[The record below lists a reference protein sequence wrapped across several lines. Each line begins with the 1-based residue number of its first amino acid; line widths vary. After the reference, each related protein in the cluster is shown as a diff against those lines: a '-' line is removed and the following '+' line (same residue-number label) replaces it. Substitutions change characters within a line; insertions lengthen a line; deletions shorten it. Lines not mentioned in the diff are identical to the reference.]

1 MAAKKK
7 GKKRHPAVKKEKTPP
22 PKKNTVVG
30 MMVKIYLIHLAAF
43 LFYTIV
49 GMLFINSPYQ
59 YIIATVT
66 SVLLYLGLCYVI
78 ALRAGNRDRKYEE
91 LTGERVDGRNGLRAA
106 VLSQCVGLVMAIILQ
121 FKTSGKVLDAYEIL
135 YMPFSA
141 LIEAFKN
148 GSRLIYFLPL
158 IFAPLMFT
166 VAYYTGRSNLLPQ
179 RKSKVQER
187 MEAMQSKKKN
197 KKKKR

>member
-7 GKKRHPAVKKEKTPP
+7 GKKRHPAAKKTQTPP

-43 LFYTIV
+43 LFYTVV

-91 LTGERVDGRNGLRAA
+91 ISGERVDGRNGMRAA
-106 VLSQCVGLVMAIILQ
+106 ALSQCVGLVMAIILQ

-135 YMPFSA
+135 YMPFSY
-141 LIEAFKN
+141 LVESFKN
-148 GSRLIYFLPL
+148 STRFIYFLPL
-158 IFAPLMFT
+158 IFAPIMFT
-166 VAYYTGRSNLLPQ
+166 VAYYTGR
-179 RKSKVQER
+179 
-187 MEAMQSKKKN
+187 
-197 KKKKR
+197 